1 MPIPMDKLEVT
12 RLHGP
17 PRCARPGPKREALLG
32 QWQRMVQL
40 EDSRLKASS
49 LRSGENTSENI
60 LFFYL
65 KSARKT
71 DEHLGSNLP
80 LHDICNFCLAWNDI
94 WAMTR
99 TRAINFVQTQSRPPK
114 TVD

>member
-60 LFFYL
+60 LFFISNQQGKQMNTWDLICLYTTFAT
-65 KSARKT
+65 SVW
-71 DEHLGSNLP
+71 LG
-80 LHDICNFCLAWNDI
+80 
-94 WAMTR
+94 MT
-99 TRAINFVQTQSRPPK
+99 FGQ
-114 TVD
+114 